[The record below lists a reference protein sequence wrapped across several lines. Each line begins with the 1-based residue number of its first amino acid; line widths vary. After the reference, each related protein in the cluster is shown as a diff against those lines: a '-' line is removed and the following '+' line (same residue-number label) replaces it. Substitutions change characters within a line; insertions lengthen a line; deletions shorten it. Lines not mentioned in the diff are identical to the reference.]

1 MFRDF
6 YLSDLQS
13 VWSLELVP
21 LLYLAWRALIA
32 PPGEARTETVAQRI
46 AWFVD
51 RYAIVFAI
59 QTLIDPLATNPLIK
73 WLGIA
78 DGPLGTAVM
87 IVFVLLGDFRVYL
100 LVFALLAIA
109 AGQPWRSALPRAAAW
124 TLVVPLL
131 ALPLNAALHAAR
143 PELEFSITIWP
154 IYEAIFLLVALG
166 WRSRLASAPALV
178 RDALRAV
185 LAYVALYYAL
195 WAFSDVLIQMLG
207 LDVGWLLRIVPNQLY
222 YAFWI
227 PFVVWRCGRIGHR

>member
-1 MFRDF
+1 MWSDF
-6 YLSDLQS
+6 YVSDLQS

-32 PPGEARTETVAQRI
+32 PPSEARTETVEQRV

-51 RYAIVFAI
+51 RYAILFALE
-59 QTLIDPLATNPLIK
+59 TLIDPLATNPLLH

-78 DGPLGTAVM
+78 GGPLATTVM

-109 AGQPWRSALPRAAAW
+109 TAQPWRRALPRAAAW
-124 TLVVPLL
+124 TLVVPLI
-131 ALPLNAALHAAR
+131 ALPLNAALNAAR
-143 PELEFSITIWP
+143 LELEFSITIWP
-154 IYEAIFLLVALG
+154 IYETVFLLVALG
-166 WRSRLASAPALV
+166 WRTRLASAPPLV

-195 WAFSDVLIQMLG
+195 WAFSDLLIQMLG

-222 YAFWI
+222 YSFWI
-227 PFVVWRCGRIGHR
+227 PFVVWRCAKIGHR